1 MDETPGMMGTKGVF
15 VRGLAAAART
25 LALVLL
31 LMASASLPA
40 QGADEK
46 VVLNADRV
54 SFNDA
59 TGQARAEGRRA

>member
-1 MDETPGMMGTKGVF
+1 MDETLRMTEAKGVS

-46 VVLNADRV
+46 VVLI
-54 SFNDA
+54 DA
-59 TGQARAEGRRA
+59 RSPSP